1 MGRLHSDLKRL
12 WEKSLEE
19 AKISGSAVLKPLGVN
34 VLGWTHGLFGV
45 AESARLVY
53 LSVQS
58 TNVPVVA
65 NTLLFALEHNHTDR
79 SIADT
84 REAPYRFNLVVCNA
98 DSTPMVPFRVR
109 VRGLGLEVGVGLG
122 IGLGE
127 GYG

>member
-1 MGRLHSDLKRL
+1 MRLEQGRLRSDLSLR

-19 AKISGSAVLKPLGVN
+19 AKISGSAAVKPMGVN

-58 TNVPVVA
+58 ANVPAVA
-65 NTLLFALEHNHTDR
+65 NTLLLAHEHNHTDR

-98 DSTPMVPFRVR
+98 DSTPTVQSQHDP
-109 VRGLGLEVGVGLG
+109 LCSCSK
-122 IGLGE
+122 
-127 GYG
+127 